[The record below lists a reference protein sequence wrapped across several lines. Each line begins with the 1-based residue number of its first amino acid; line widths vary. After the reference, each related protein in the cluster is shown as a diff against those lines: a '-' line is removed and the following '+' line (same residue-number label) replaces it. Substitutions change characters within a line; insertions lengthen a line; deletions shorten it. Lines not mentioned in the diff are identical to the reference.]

1 MGAIPVKKSKG
12 DSIQWIQCDEE
23 SAQKLLQQE
32 NHLAVERIVIDLG
45 DHFSKNG
52 LGCSI
57 WKGPPERP
65 GIYVQ
70 SIKSQGAG
78 HVSGLQLGDQILR
91 CNQMSFEGQ
100 MDFSLAV
107 AQIRAHRI
115 LDLIVKRGAGMLLLH
130 TFKPRYREQ
139 VFQTLFVHYIQ

>member
-1 MGAIPVKKSKG
+1 MIL
-12 DSIQWIQCDEE
+12 INI
-23 SAQKLLQQE
+23 L
-32 NHLAVERIVIDLG
+32 VIDLG
-45 DHFSKNG
+45 ELYNKNG

-57 WKGPPERP
+57 WKGPSDRP

-70 SIKSQGAG
+70 SIKTNGAG
-78 HVSGLQLGDQILR
+78 HQSGLQLGDQILR

-115 LDLIVKRGAGMLLLH
+115 LDLIVKRGAGTVLKSVFLLEYSKFLKGVA
-130 TFKPRYREQ
+130 TKKK
-139 VFQTLFVHYIQ
+139 

>member
-1 MGAIPVKKSKG
+1 MILVN
-12 DSIQWIQCDEE
+12 I
-23 SAQKLLQQE
+23 L
-32 NHLAVERIVIDLG
+32 VIDLG
-45 DHFSKNG
+45 ELYNKNG

-57 WKGPPERP
+57 WKGPSDRP

-70 SIKSQGAG
+70 SIKTNGAG
-78 HVSGLQLGDQILR
+78 HQSGLQLGDQILR

-115 LDLIVKRGAGMLLLH
+115 LDLIVKRGAGTVL
-130 TFKPRYREQ
+130 KS
-139 VFQTLFVHYIQ
+139 VFY

>member
-32 NHLAVERIVIDLG
+32 NHLAVERIMIDLG

-70 SIKSQGAG
+70 SIKSQVCTTQWARKLKK
-78 HVSGLQLGDQILR
+78 VQAKKLVKSNKLISR
-91 CNQMSFEGQ
+91 KSF
-100 MDFSLAV
+100 
-107 AQIRAHRI
+107 
-115 LDLIVKRGAGMLLLH
+115 
-130 TFKPRYREQ
+130 
-139 VFQTLFVHYIQ
+139 

>member
-1 MGAIPVKKSKG
+1 MFLLKSANLFAFYINYLFG
-12 DSIQWIQCDEE
+12 I
-23 SAQKLLQQE
+23 
-32 NHLAVERIVIDLG
+32 LG
-45 DHFSKNG
+45 DQYSKNG

-57 WKGPPERP
+57 WKGPPDRP

-70 SIKSQGAG
+70 SIKANGAG
-78 HVSGLQLGDQILR
+78 HQSGLQLGDQILR

-115 LDLIVKRGAGMLLLH
+115 LDLIVKRGAGLYSKSYDVL
-130 TFKPRYREQ
+130 
-139 VFQTLFVHYIQ
+139 